1 MQKRQHVAK
10 QQQSSMSVV
19 FIVMLRNTLNVGLG
33 ADAIE
38 HTA

>member
-19 FIVMLRNTLNVGLG
+19 FTIMLRNALNVGLG